1 MKISITIEADSVD
14 EAKKACGQL
23 MINEHVYTLAP
34 AETPAAPK
42 EEKPAAKTTKKA
54 PAEPVAPPV
63 TPPVV
68 TVPTGD
74 PLSSTPAPVSD
85 PLSSTPA
92 TPAADPLAATPATP
106 AADPLGASAPAQSAS
121 VTLATIREKIGTL
134 TEKKQK
140 VKDLVAT
147 YKKADGTPCE
157 KPSDLQEKD
166 YQDVLNDLDY
176 V

>member
-54 PAEPVAPPV
+54 AAEPVAPPTAV
-63 TPPVV
+63 A
-68 TVPTGD
+68 PTGD